1 MRFRQV
7 QLRYEQVLPAEP
19 PGWSGAAWMVR
30 QPAVLARPEWRPP
43 TDVYELA
50 GEWLVKLELA
60 GLAEDDFEILLYQD
74 VLVVQGER
82 RWHLVPEAVRLH
94 AAEIRHGPFL
104 QAVRIPGAIARDR
117 ITAKYDAGFL
127 VVRLPKTGGGA

>member
-1 MRFRQV
+1 MRLRRV
-7 QLRYEQVLPAEP
+7 ELRYEQLVPSEP
-19 PGWSGAAWMVR
+19 PAWSGAAWTLS

-50 GEWLVKLELA
+50 GEWVVKLELA
-60 GLAEDDFEILLYQD
+60 GLSEEDFEILLYQD

-82 RWHLVPEAVRLH
+82 RWRLGPEAVRLH

-104 QAVRIPGAIARDR
+104 QAVRIPGPIARDR
-117 ITAKYDAGFL
+117 ITAKYETGVL
-127 VVRLPKTGGGA
+127 LVRLPKAGGGM